1 VSRAAAVRTAARRR
15 VRVDAARR
23 LKLAEALL
31 GADTAAACARQALA
45 WLRESLGV
53 QRGLCLFGPA
63 ESATVLMPMAAVGV
77 PERRTAGFALDLE
90 ARNHP
95 LVIATLGTTPVA
107 FGTNGQPAP
116 STPLESYRYTAVPL
130 HGRDSAYDLPVGLLL
145 VTPVAADAHG
155 DVACLLMEPALTN
168 IGIVLPEDGFLEA
181 VRDACTRAGTLLII
195 DETHTLCAG
204 PGGYTRAHGL
214 DPDLLTVGKAIGSGI
229 PSAAYGFSADVAARV
244 EASMGREESDVG
256 GVGGTLAANVLSLAA
271 VRATLEHVLTEEA
284 FARMIALGERFDVVL
299 FMGVLYHLRHP
310 LLALDLLYEHA
321 VGDLLV
327 FQSMQR
333 GTDAVLP
340 LAEDYPF
347 DERSIFDTPGFPALY
362 FVERKYSAD
371 WTNWWIPNRAA
382 VEAMLRSAG
391 FEIESHPEDEVYICR
406 RGERPTSVG
415 AVYPAQKGS
424 PRD

>member
-1 VSRAAAVRTAARRR
+1 MLRMSHPVSISDRDAATPPDAPDDIAARIRALGPWFHNLR
-15 VRVDAARR
+15 LGGVETAPDHFLGDYPALKWARFADA
-23 LKLAEALL
+23 LP
-31 GADTAAACARQALA
+31 ADLTGR
-45 WLRESLGV
+45 
-53 QRGLCLFGPA
+53 
-63 ESATVLMPMAAVGV
+63 TVLDIGCN
-77 PERRTAGFALDLE
+77 AGFYSIE
-90 ARNHP
+90 MKRR
-95 LVIATLGTTPVA
+95 G
-107 FGTNGQPAP
+107 
-116 STPLESYRYTAVPL
+116 
-130 HGRDSAYDLPVGLLL
+130 
-145 VTPVAADAHG
+145 
-155 DVACLLMEPALTN
+155 
-168 IGIVLPEDGFLEA
+168 
-181 VRDACTRAGTLLII
+181 
-195 DETHTLCAG
+195 
-204 PGGYTRAHGL
+204 
-214 DPDLLTVGKAIGSGI
+214 
-229 PSAAYGFSADVAARV
+229 AARV
-244 EASMGREESDVG
+244 VGVDWDPRYLAQARLAAELSGVDLELKRMSVYDVG
-256 GVGGTLAANVLSLAA
+256 
-271 VRATLEHVLTEEA
+271 
-284 FARMIALGERFDVVL
+284 ALGERFDVVL